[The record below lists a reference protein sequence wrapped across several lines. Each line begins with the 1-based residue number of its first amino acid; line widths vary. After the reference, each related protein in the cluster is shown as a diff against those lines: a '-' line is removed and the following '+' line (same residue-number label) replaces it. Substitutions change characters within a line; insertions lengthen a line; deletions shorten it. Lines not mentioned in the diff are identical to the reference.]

1 MDRKKK
7 KLIKVAS
14 ILALII
20 ISIEIFIIN
29 FYIKSNKTENVFFNG
44 INAYE
49 ITNDGY
55 VVVGSNNNND
65 KHYEKAEISVYDN
78 SKNKKLVKVYNK
90 GYNSTFYGVLCT
102 DDGYVAVGSYES
114 TKQESENKVRTALI
128 VKYDLS
134 GNVIFENDFQ
144 VLGNSK
150 FTNVVS
156 TYDGFIVV
164 GQSIYE
170 NDTIGLSN
178 NGGAVIIKYDKDG
191 KEIWR
196 KNYGGSKSALYN
208 DLTIY
213 NNYIYAVGKDGNNMG
228 IITKFS
234 LEGDLVYNENY
245 SNVDSIGF
253 TSIVNNNDSLYVCG
267 GKSEGN
273 SKQAIILKYNKDC
286 KLIDEVTYQSNSNDR
301 YNSLTID
308 ENGNVIAV
316 GTISNKTESKDYSYD
331 GIIGKY
337 NSDLKELAVVKY
349 TNDRSTYFND
359 VKYYDGKYLVIGNSQ
374 REDLSVVAKFFF
386 FSTSLKSLGVN

>member
-1 MDRKKK
+1 MDGMIWLDRKKK

-213 NNYIYAVGKDGNNMG
+213 NNYIYFK
-228 IITKFS
+228 
-234 LEGDLVYNENY
+234 
-245 SNVDSIGF
+245 
-253 TSIVNNNDSLYVCG
+253 
-267 GKSEGN
+267 
-273 SKQAIILKYNKDC
+273 
-286 KLIDEVTYQSNSNDR
+286 
-301 YNSLTID
+301 
-308 ENGNVIAV
+308 
-316 GTISNKTESKDYSYD
+316 
-331 GIIGKY
+331 
-337 NSDLKELAVVKY
+337 
-349 TNDRSTYFND
+349 
-359 VKYYDGKYLVIGNSQ
+359 
-374 REDLSVVAKFFF
+374 
-386 FSTSLKSLGVN
+386 